1 MQIDSVFQ
9 LKDIGRRN
17 FFKNDSTIQLYYSVY
32 KGLTHFRFKGTNRL
46 KVKAWKKYS
55 PCK

>member
-9 LKDIGRRN
+9 LKDVGRRN
-17 FFKNDSTIQLYYSVY
+17 FLKNDSTIQLYYSVY